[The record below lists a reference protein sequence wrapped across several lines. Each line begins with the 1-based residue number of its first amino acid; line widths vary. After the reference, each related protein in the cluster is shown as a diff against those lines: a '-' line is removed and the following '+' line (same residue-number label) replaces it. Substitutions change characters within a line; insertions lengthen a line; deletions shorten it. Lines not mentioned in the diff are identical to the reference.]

1 METMEDRE
9 ETGWQNGESAEIET
23 AATLEAASAIENP
36 TKFQSSKKEFRVFY
50 RAENQSQKTEKEK
63 VDSRQR
69 PRYIYLSLKRVFDFV
84 SSLCVLIVLFLPL
97 LVISLVVRL
106 TSKGPVFYWDNRVG
120 LDGKDI
126 RVLKYRTMYEDAEEH
141 VRDYLTDEQY
151 QIWLVERK
159 VENDPRITPIGRFLR
174 RTSIDELPQLVNI
187 LKGDISVVGPRPLTR
202 SEIETNFTPEE
213 QKLLLSCK
221 PGLTGNWA
229 VCGRSDV
236 TFESGER
243 QRLELEYAE
252 NKGFLMDIRLIFGT
266 IGVVLK
272 GKGAQ

>member
-1 METMEDRE
+1 MMEERE
-9 ETGWQNGESAEIET
+9 EISWQEGAQAET
-23 AATLEAASAIENP
+23 AASLEASPAIEFPN
-36 TKFQSSKKEFRVFY
+36 TFSNKKKD
-50 RAENQSQKTEKEK
+50 AELHSRETIETQKTHK
-63 VDSRQR
+63 
-69 PRYIYLSLKRVFDFV
+69 RYFYLFFKRVFDFI

-97 LVISLVVRL
+97 LAISLVVRL

-120 LDGKDI
+120 LNGKDI

-159 VENDPRITPIGRFLR
+159 VEDDPRITPIGRFLR

-213 QKLLLSCK
+213 QEMLLSCK
-221 PGLTGNWA
+221 PGLTGNWG

-243 QRLELEYAE
+243 QRLELEYVE
-252 NKGFLMDIRLIFGT
+252 KCGVLTDLKLIFAT
-266 IGVVLK
+266 VGVVVK